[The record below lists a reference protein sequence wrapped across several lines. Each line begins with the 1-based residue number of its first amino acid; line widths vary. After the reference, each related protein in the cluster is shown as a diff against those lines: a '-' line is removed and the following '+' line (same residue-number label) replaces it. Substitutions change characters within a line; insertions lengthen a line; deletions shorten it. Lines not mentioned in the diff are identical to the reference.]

1 MNRVVVTGMG
11 VISPVGNDIPT
22 FWDSLVSGKNGISLI
37 TRYDTENHKVKVAAE
52 VKDFEPTLY
61 MEKSAL
67 RKTDLF
73 TQYAVGAATQAVED
87 SGIIGQVNEERFGVY
102 IGSGVGGLITTVEQI
117 GRYNEGGEKK
127 VSPFLIPMMIG
138 NIAAGTVAIKYHA
151 QGPCLPVVSACATST
166 HAVGEAYR
174 AIKHGYADA
183 ILAGGSEAAI
193 VPVGISGFTNCKAL
207 STAPDPESACMPFD
221 KRRHG
226 FVMGEGA
233 GVLVLEEYEHAKA
246 RGAKIYGEI
255 SGYGNTCD
263 AYHITAPHPDGA
275 GSSRAIAEALNGALE
290 LTGLSLDSAQVY
302 INAHGTSTP
311 LNDKTETM
319 AIKIALGEEHARKA
333 IISSTKS
340 MTGHMLGA
348 TGAVEAIASLL
359 AMESGIIPPTINY
372 KEPDPECDLDYTPN
386 VARKAV
392 IDLALSPSLGFGG
405 HNGCLAFTKVR

>member
-166 HAVGEAYR
+166 HAIGEAYR

-263 AYHITAPHPDGA
+263 AYHITAPHPDGT

-319 AIKIALGEEHARKA
+319 AIKIALGEDHARKA

>member
-166 HAVGEAYR
+166 HAIGEAYR

-372 KEPDPECDLDYTPN
+372 KESDPECDLDYTPN
-386 VARKAV
+386 TARKAT
-392 IDLALSPSLGFGG
+392 IELALSPSLGFGG
-405 HNGCLAFTKVR
+405 HNGCLAFTKAR

>member
-22 FWDSLVSGKNGISLI
+22 FWNSLVSGKNGISLI

-87 SGIIGQVNEERFGVY
+87 SGIVGQVNEDRFGVY

-193 VPVGISGFTNCKAL
+193 VPVGIAGFTNCKAL

-263 AYHITAPHPDGA
+263 AYHITAPHPDGT

-319 AIKIALGEEHARKA
+319 AIKIALGEDHARKA

-359 AMESGIIPPTINY
+359 AMENGIIPPTINY

-386 VARKAV
+386 TARKAT